1 LDQAAHDIHTAQF
14 GQPNLAT
21 PAQMRA
27 AIGQSDQ
34 GRSWRHA
41 GQAFLAEEW
50 AELVDAWH
58 VVDGDAYAAVPR
70 IGRRTRL
77 GPHQREAAWSVFAFV
92 RQALTAKRLITWA
105 GYDRLAQWLGQ
116 GGAPGFS
123 HVVVDEAQD
132 LSVAQV
138 RFLARLAKVR
148 PDGLFLAG
156 DIGQRIFHLPFSW
169 ARLGLDVRGRSH
181 SLKVNYRTSHQI
193 SGGRPATATADQRH
207 GRRRGRAARHHFRV
221 RRTRTSRWRATRPT
235 SRPAWLRSCS
245 SAWPIAVPPRKSRCW
260 CAVTASWPGRVRP
273 RRPGSIPGPMTASPL
288 PACTGGAGIPR
299 RCGDGLRSG
308 RAA

>member
-1 LDQAAHDIHTAQF
+1 VRTLDQAAHDIHTAQF

-27 AIGQSDQ
+27 AIGQAIK
-34 GRSWRHA
+34 A
-41 GQAFLAEEW
+41 GLGGTLGEAFLAEEW

-105 GYDRLAQWLGQ
+105 GLYDRLAQWLGQ

-193 SGGRPATATADQRH
+193 EWRQTGYCHRRSATWTASRKGGAAPFPCSTDAARRAGA
-207 GRRRGRAARHHFRV
+207 RRGR
-221 RRTRTSRWRATRPT
+221 RAGPRGCV
-235 SRPAWLRSCS
+235 PA
-245 SAWPIAVPPRKSRCW
+245 PV
-260 CAVTASWPGRVRP
+260 PGR
-273 RRPGSIPGPMTASPL
+273 
-288 PACTGGAGIPR
+288 
-299 RCGDGLRSG
+299 
-308 RAA
+308 